1 MEIQPLCSVP
11 GCGSLGLYR
20 CSDCSRVFCAQ
31 HAVILSETSE
41 RGVAGLWLVHCH
53 TCRIQASNLASL
65 GSVSQWNEPPW
76 AGATPEPASGGS
88 QVEREPD
95 EDTAHTP

>member
-11 GCGSLGLYR
+11 GCGGLGLYR

-53 TCRIQASNLASL
+53 ACRIQASNLASL
-65 GSVSQWNEPPW
+65 GRCRSGMSHPGLAPRQSLPVEAPRLNENR
-76 AGATPEPASGGS
+76 TKIL
-88 QVEREPD
+88 
-95 EDTAHTP
+95 HTP